1 LGDFCAAEAGD
12 VGVRKLLSRSLA
24 MLEVGFSRSAGGVVG
39 CEDSGPPPGAGGSA
53 SEGERCG
60 DSAGGGM
67 LVPSV
72 RLMWT
77 GCIDRLVGTLVP
89 RSVNHGSYGDGE
101 EVAFAVF
108 RVCGRHVCCACTMAM
123 FVMIGS
129 TPAVCNFCGLHDV
142 NGVLST
148 GMASRVAG
156 GDEKR
161 LPVERQCPP
170 SLITR

>member
-24 MLEVGFSRSAGGVVG
+24 MLEVGFSRSVGGVVG
-39 CEDSGPPPGAGGSA
+39 CEDSGPPPGVGGSA
-53 SEGERCG
+53 GEGERCG

-89 RSVNHGSYGDGE
+89 R
-101 EVAFAVF
+101 
-108 RVCGRHVCCACTMAM
+108 
-123 FVMIGS
+123 
-129 TPAVCNFCGLHDV
+129 
-142 NGVLST
+142 
-148 GMASRVAG
+148 
-156 GDEKR
+156 
-161 LPVERQCPP
+161 
-170 SLITR
+170 